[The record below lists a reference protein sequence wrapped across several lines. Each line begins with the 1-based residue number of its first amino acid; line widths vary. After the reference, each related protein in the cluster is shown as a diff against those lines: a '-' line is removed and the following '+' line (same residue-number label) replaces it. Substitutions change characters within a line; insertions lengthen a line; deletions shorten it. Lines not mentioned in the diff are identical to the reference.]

1 LSQEKAVHFKKRIG
15 QEESRMGR
23 TRRQSGKLLC
33 IDIGN
38 TNIVL
43 GVAEHFRI
51 LDHWRIRTE
60 RDITADEMGILVQ
73 NLFRNFDLEMEAIKH
88 MIVSCVVPP
97 LLNTMEVF
105 GRRYFHI
112 EPMIVGPAT
121 KTGMPNL
128 YDNPKEVGADRIV
141 NAVAAYERY
150 HTAMIIVDFGTA
162 TTFDYVSEDGAYQ
175 GGAIAPGVVIS
186 SEALFQKASKLP
198 RVEIFARPKSVLAK
212 DTISSM
218 NVGIIYGY
226 AGLVDGIVNRM
237 KKEVGQDLKV
247 IATGGLAPL
256 ISEISETIDHV
267 EELLTLEGLMII
279 FKRNL

>member
-1 LSQEKAVHFKKRIG
+1 MPSNAGELKEL
-15 QEESRMGR
+15 RMGR
-23 TRRQSGKLLC
+23 TRRGSGKLLC

-43 GVAEHFRI
+43 GVAEQSRI

-121 KTGMPNL
+121 KTGMPVH

-141 NAVAAYERY
+141 NAVAAYEKYR
-150 HTAMIIVDFGTA
+150 TGMVVVDFGTA

-198 RVEIFARPKSVLAK
+198 RVEIFAKPKSVLAK

-237 KKEVGQDLKV
+237 KKEVGQNLKV

-256 ISEISETIDHV
+256 IFEISETIDHV
-267 EELLTLEGLMII
+267 EEFLTLEGLMII
-279 FKRNL
+279 FKRNQ